1 MAVQV
6 LNLGK
11 CRIVEKNKKWFQS
24 YIRFRNVYQLL
35 FSPTTL
41 EQLLFGHKTQ
51 VVGQS
56 ILEVA
61 EDLGEHVG
69 VTKL

>member
-1 MAVQV
+1 
-6 LNLGK
+6 
-11 CRIVEKNKKWFQS
+11 
-24 YIRFRNVYQLL
+24 LL

-41 EQLLFGHKTQ
+41 EQLLFGHTTQ
-51 VVGQS
+51 VIGQS
-56 ILEVA
+56 IQEVA